1 VTNRL
6 AGGQLAAMRKRL
18 TARASSTASL
28 LLIGTA
34 AAALAG
40 CAGSAGASSAADQA
54 ALAASR
60 TPHTASLAATGRKQ
74 ATLAVVSGAATISV
88 TTAAMPGKLLR
99 VLTPADSGIRP
110 ELVESAGRVQLFL
123 GGGDGAGGGPSAV
136 AIQLSSAETWQLQFS
151 GGASETI
158 LNLGNGKVSAIDFTA
173 GSSLI
178 QMRLPRPAGTAT
190 ITLAGGASQVSMT
203 TPAGVPSRLQL
214 DGGASTAMLGGVT
227 HIGIA
232 GGTVLT
238 GPGWAQAASRY
249 DVLAPA
255 GVSDIS
261 VFG

>member
-1 VTNRL
+1 MRRL
-6 AGGQLAAMRKRL
+6 L

-28 LLIGTA
+28 LLIGA
-34 AAALAG
+34 ATAALAG

-54 ALAASR
+54 ALAASH
-60 TPHTASLAATGRKQ
+60 TPHTASLAATGHKQ
-74 ATLAVVSGAATISV
+74 ATLAVVSGAGSISV

-99 VLTPADSGIRP
+99 VWTPADSGIRP

-123 GGGDGAGGGPSAV
+123 GGGGGGGGAGGGPSAV
-136 AIQLSSAETWQLQFS
+136 AIELSSAETWQLEFS
-151 GGASETI
+151 GGASQTI
-158 LNLGNGKVSAIDFTA
+158 LNLGNAKVSGIDFTA

-203 TPAGVPSRLQL
+203 TPAGVPARLEL

>member
-1 VTNRL
+1 L
-6 AGGQLAAMRKRL
+6 
-18 TARASSTASL
+18 TASL
-28 LLIGTA
+28 LLMSTA

-40 CAGSAGASSAADQA
+40 CASSAGASPAADQA
-54 ALAASR
+54 ALAASH

-99 VLTPADSGIRP
+99 VWTPADSGIRP
-110 ELVESAGRVQLFL
+110 ELVESGGRVQLFL
-123 GGGDGAGGGPSAV
+123 GGAGGGPSAV
-136 AIQLSSAETWQLQFS
+136 AIQLSSAATWQLQFS
-151 GGASETI
+151 GGASQTI
-158 LNLGNGKVSAIDFTA
+158 LNLGNGKVSGIDFTA

-178 QMRLPRPAGTAT
+178 QMQLPRPAGTAT

-238 GPGWAQAASRY
+238 GPGWARAASRY

-255 GVSDIS
+255 GVSAIS